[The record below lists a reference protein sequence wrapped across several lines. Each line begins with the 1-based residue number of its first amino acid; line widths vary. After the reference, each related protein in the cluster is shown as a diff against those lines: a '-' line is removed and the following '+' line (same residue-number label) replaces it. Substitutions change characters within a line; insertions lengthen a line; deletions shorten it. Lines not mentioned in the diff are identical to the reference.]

1 MEAVVKVG
9 GSLAEN
15 PANLRVLCR
24 ELTKQSKKHKIL
36 IVPGGGRFADK
47 VREIDRAFGVS
58 STVAHRMAILG
69 MDQFGLLLSD
79 ITRDSQTTYSLQM
92 AKKLSAD
99 GILPILLP
107 SRFMFREDRLEHSW
121 DITSDSI
128 AAHVA
133 LKVHAEKLIL
143 ATDVDGIFSNNPKKD
158 LNAELREKLPVSEL
172 LRWNKRTSVDKFLPR
187 MLSETRLNCF
197 VANGKH
203 PKRIKDILENHETV
217 CTRIIV

>member
-9 GSLAEN
+9 GSLAES
-15 PANLRVLCR
+15 PASLRVLCR
-24 ELTKQSKKHKIL
+24 VLTKQSKKHRIL
-36 IVPGGGRFADK
+36 IVPGGGRFADE
-47 VREIDRAFGVS
+47 VSEIDKAFGVS
-58 STVAHRMAILG
+58 STIAHHMAVLG

-79 ITRDSQTTYSLQM
+79 ITRDSRATYSLQM
-92 AKKLSAD
+92 AKKLSGE

-107 SRFMFREDRLEHSW
+107 SRLMFREDRLEHSW
-121 DITSDSI
+121 DVTSDSI

-172 LRWNKRTSVDKFLPR
+172 LRWNRRTSVDKFLPR
-187 MLSETRLNCF
+187 MLSETWLNCF
-197 VANGKH
+197 VVNGKH